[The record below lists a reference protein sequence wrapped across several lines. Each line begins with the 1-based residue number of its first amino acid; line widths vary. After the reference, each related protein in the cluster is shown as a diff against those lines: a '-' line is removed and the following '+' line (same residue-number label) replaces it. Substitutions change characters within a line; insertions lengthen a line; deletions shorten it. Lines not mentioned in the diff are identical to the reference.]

1 MLDRDFTKEIRA
13 CNGDGSREAKFAFLA
28 KLDVAKCDLSTLD
41 VTRTFMDCVTKHGRA
56 VVAICVA
63 ATLQERQKRLDRW
76 KMEWADAVL
85 ECWTNRAPSNVARAV
100 INDGLRPSKIQVY
113 AGQFIRLT
121 EE

>member
-1 MLDRDFTKEIRA
+1 MLDKELAKEIRA
-13 CNGDGSREAKFAFLA
+13 CNGNGSREAKFAFLA
-28 KLDVAKCDLSTLD
+28 KLDAAKRDLSTPE
-41 VTRTFMDCVTKHGRA
+41 VMRTFTVCVAKHGRA

-76 KMEWADAVL
+76 KMEWAEEVL
-85 ECWTNRAPSNVARAV
+85 DLWTNRAASNVARGV
-100 INDGLRPSKIQVY
+100 INDGLHPSKIQVY